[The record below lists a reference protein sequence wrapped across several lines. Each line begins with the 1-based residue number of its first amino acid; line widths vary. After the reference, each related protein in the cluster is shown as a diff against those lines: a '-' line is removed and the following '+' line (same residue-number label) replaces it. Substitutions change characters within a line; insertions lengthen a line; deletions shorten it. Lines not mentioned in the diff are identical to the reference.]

1 MWDIELRGSS
11 CRCWQL
17 GNFGEQ
23 LEGAPAQSD
32 EADTHGI
39 EPIEPRMG
47 SEFGI
52 QDETLGRVAMLALPE
67 IDEAKD
73 FVGLLA
79 LANIGVGIAE
89 HLGFR
94 ILR

>member
-1 MWDIELRGSS
+1 
-11 CRCWQL
+11 
-17 GNFGEQ
+17 
-23 LEGAPAQSD
+23 
-32 EADTHGI
+32 
-39 EPIEPRMG
+39 MG

-52 QDETLGRVAMLALPE
+52 EDETLGRAAMLALPE

-89 HLGFR
+89 HLGFGS
-94 ILR
+94 LR